1 MRKNFNAITL
11 LIVLLTSIISCG
23 KKKDKPDEGNN
34 NPIVN
39 CNLSNATLVANDTI
53 YNIIQDTSYST
64 QNNTFYTEHKIG
76 PGHGCS
82 IEFEGLV
89 APIEGTYTVT
99 PIFNE
104 VIPGSQKVYMQYYV
118 NGVSYNGQGG
128 TITVKGTGTSA
139 ILEVCKVKFKE
150 SFGDEK
156 TISLKSD
163 SE

>member
-1 MRKNFNAITL
+1 MRKNFNTIAL
-11 LIVLLTSIISCG
+11 LIVLLSSIISCG
-23 KKKDKPDEGNN
+23 KKKVKNDDGND

-53 YNIIQDTSYST
+53 YNIIHDTSYAT
-64 QNNTFYTEHKIG
+64 QNTTFYTEHTIG
-76 PGHGCS
+76 IGHGCS

-89 APIEGTYTVT
+89 APVEGTYTVT

-104 VIPGSQKVYMQYYV
+104 VIAGSQKVYMQYYV
-118 NGVSYNGQGG
+118 NGFSYNGQGG
-128 TITVKGTGTSA
+128 TITVKGSGTSA
-139 ILEVCKVKFKE
+139 IIEVCKVKFKE